1 MINIRISEDT
11 ILESLKGIIKHENK
25 DAIVDLIHGLLIES
39 PRGSELYIEFLLNGK
54 YPELPKIGT
63 VGYINIAKHYIKNKE
78 QLMNSGLVINN
89 YIEGIVR
96 DIHAIHLYCPIQI
109 EHPVIDDNGNKTT
122 GLTSVGI
129 DEFYTD
135 IEDF

>member
-39 PRGSELYIEFLLNGK
+39 AKGSEMYIDFLLNGK
-54 YPELPKIGT
+54 YPKIPKIGT
-63 VGYINIAKHYIKNKE
+63 TGYIDVAKHYIKNKE
-78 QLMNSGLVINN
+78 QLINSGLVINN
-89 YIEGIVR
+89 YIECVVR
-96 DIHAIHLYCPIQI
+96 DIHAIHHYCPVQV
-109 EHPVIDDNGNKTT
+109 EHPVIDDNGVKTT
-122 GLTSVGI
+122 GLTSVAI

-135 IEDF
+135 LEDF